1 MGDRRKNSTL
11 CPSLVLGTAQLGLR
25 YGIANTTGMPAE
37 STAYDLIAAA
47 VAEGVTEIDTARAYG
62 ASERRI
68 GIALETAADSSIH
81 VITKLAPL
89 THLPSAAEA
98 VAAAQASLA
107 ASRAALSRS
116 RLDTLLLHRAEDRLN
131 WNGAVWNL
139 LRSEQIAG
147 RIGRLGVSAQSPAE
161 ALQALDDPSVVH
173 LQFPYNV
180 LDSRWHDAGVV
191 DKLQRRPDVTVHTRS
206 TLLQGLLTLPQD
218 APWPG
223 IDAQSTAKVRDSLK
237 VLARDFR
244 DGDVIDLCVAFVRS
258 HAWIDGVVMGME
270 TIGQLRANLE
280 LFSRPPLDQS
290 QVAAVRAAFPRLPSA
305 LLNPAEWPAV
315 PSRQDQ

>member
-1 MGDRRKNSTL
+1 MTL
-11 CPSLVLGTAQLGLR
+11 CPGLVLGTAQLGLR
-25 YGIANTTGMPAE
+25 YGIANTTGMPAQ
-37 STAYDLIAAA
+37 SAAYDLIAAA

-62 ASERRI
+62 DSERRI
-68 GIALETAADSSIH
+68 GIALETIADSGIH

-89 THLPSAAEA
+89 THLPLAADA

-107 ASRAALSRS
+107 ASRAALSRPL
-116 RLDTLLLHRAEDRLN
+116 LDTLLLHRAEDRLN
-131 WNGAVWNL
+131 WDGAVWDL
-139 LRSEQIAG
+139 LRSEKIAG
-147 RIGRLGVSAQSPAE
+147 RIGRLGVSAQNPAE

-191 DKLQRRPDVTVHTRS
+191 DKLRSRPDVTIHTRS
-206 TLLQGLLTLPQD
+206 ALLQGLLTLPQVG
-218 APWPG
+218 PWPG
-223 IDAQSTAKVRDSLK
+223 IDAQSTAKVCDSLK
-237 VLARDFR
+237 ALAMNFR
-244 DGDVIDLCVAFVRS
+244 GGDVVDLCVAFVRS

-270 TIGQLRANLE
+270 TIGQLRANLD

-290 QVAAVRAAFPRLPSA
+290 QVAAVRAAFSGLPAA

-315 PSRQDQ
+315 PSKQDQ